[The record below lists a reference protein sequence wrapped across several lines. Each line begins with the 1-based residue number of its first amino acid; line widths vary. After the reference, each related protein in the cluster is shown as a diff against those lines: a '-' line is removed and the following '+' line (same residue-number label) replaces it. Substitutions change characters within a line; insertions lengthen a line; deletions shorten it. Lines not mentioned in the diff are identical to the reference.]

1 MFDTAPASK
10 WAYPIDAHMVPCY
23 PKCALH
29 QGNHLPIHRKA
40 KTSSSP
46 EASEGFLLIRLA
58 KLCLILGVSG
68 VFLSGS
74 LRERMF
80 RVMSRFLS
88 NATNRID
95 AKGRVSVPSAFRSV
109 LAQRNVQELYCFQ
122 DFVFPAISVGGPDL
136 LERFERQIAA
146 EDPFSPDANEMSL
159 LIHGGGVFMKLDAEG
174 RLMVTDFIRGFTGIS
189 DEVTFVGRA
198 DHFQLWQPQA
208 FVAAQAQAR
217 GERKLAGKRS

>member
-1 MFDTAPASK
+1 
-10 WAYPIDAHMVPCY
+10 MVPCY

-40 KTSSSP
+40 KAPSSP

-58 KLCLILGVSG
+58 KLCLISGVSG
-68 VFLSGS
+68 VFWSGS

-122 DFVFPAISVGGPDL
+122 DFVFPAISIGGPDL

>member
-1 MFDTAPASK
+1 
-10 WAYPIDAHMVPCY
+10 
-23 PKCALH
+23 
-29 QGNHLPIHRKA
+29 
-40 KTSSSP
+40 
-46 EASEGFLLIRLA
+46 
-58 KLCLILGVSG
+58 
-68 VFLSGS
+68 
-74 LRERMF
+74 MF

-95 AKGRVSVPSAFRSV
+95 SKGRVSVPAAFRSV

-136 LERFERQIAA
+136 LERFERQISA

-159 LIHGGGVFMKLDAEG
+159 LIHGGGIFMKLDAEG
-174 RLMVTDFIRGFTGIS
+174 RLMVTDFIRDFTGIV

-208 FVAAQAQAR
+208 FQAAQMQAR
-217 GERKLAGKRS
+217 GGRRLAGGRS

>member
-1 MFDTAPASK
+1 
-10 WAYPIDAHMVPCY
+10 MVPCY

-40 KTSSSP
+40 KASSSP
-46 EASEGFLLIRLA
+46 EASDGFLLIRLA

-198 DHFQLWQPQA
+198 DHFQLWQPKEFQA
-208 FVAAQAQAR
+208 VQQRAR
-217 GERKLAGKRS
+217 EERRLAGKRSS

>member
-1 MFDTAPASK
+1 
-10 WAYPIDAHMVPCY
+10 MVPCY

-29 QGNHLPIHRKA
+29 RGNHLPIHRKA
-40 KTSSSP
+40 KAPSSP

-58 KLCLILGVSG
+58 KLCLISGVSG
-68 VFLSGS
+68 VFWSGS

-80 RVMSRFLS
+80 RVMNRFLS

-122 DFVFPAISVGGPDL
+122 DFVFPAISIGGPDL